1 MGKTDQKAKRK
12 RRKYPGVYRRKGSK
26 EGSLEGSSPYWW
38 IKYTLPD
45 GRVVRESTKTTSVME
60 AVHLR
65 SIRLSGVLPLGQA
78 KKSIEPDAKPVPR
91 TLAEFGPEY
100 LEVQAHLKSFA
111 TLQGRV
117 RNLVEVLGK
126 IPMEDLT
133 ARDYEKYRARR
144 LKGRKDKRGKVEAI
158 GCKPAT
164 ANRDLQALKS
174 MLKKALSYGY
184 VSRDAYE
191 RIAEIKK
198 LREEN
203 AVVRYLS
210 RDEEASLLRACLDLG
225 KENERYYGHLYPIVL
240 TALRTGLRKGE
251 ILALRREDVN
261 LGKRIIHVVKSK
273 SGKRRDVPIAADL
286 LGVLRAHLGSHCMEQ
301 VFWHGDEKAEAYRD
315 VRKSFKRA
323 LAKAGISA
331 FRFHDCR
338 HHMASQFVMEGG
350 NILHL
355 QKILGHQS
363 VQMTERYAH
372 LAPDFIEAATRV
384 LDGYVKSNG
393 HVGGHVVGDL

>member
-1 MGKTDQKAKRK
+1 MAQRSAKVRK
-12 RRKYPGVYRRKGSK
+12 SRHSGVFLRPDSKFYWITYR
-26 EGSLEGSSPYWW
+26 
-38 IKYTLPD
+38 TPD
-45 GRVVRESTKTTSVME
+45 GRRYRESTGTTSVLE
-60 AVHLR
+60 AVKIR
-65 SIRLSGVLPLGQA
+65 SKRLLGHGIPSA
-78 KKSIEPDAKPVPR
+78 SDKDKPK
-91 TLAEFGPEY
+91 TLKTFAPEY
-100 LEVQAHLKSFA
+100 LEVQGHLKSYA
-111 TLQGRV
+111 TLEGRV
-117 RNLVEVLGK
+117 RNLVESLGHVR
-126 IPMEDLT
+126 MEDMT
-133 ARDYEKYRARR
+133 ARDYERYRAGR
-144 LKGRKDKRGKVEAI
+144 LKGRKDKRGKVESAP
-158 GCKPAT
+158 CQPAT
-164 ANRDLQALKS
+164 VNRDLQVLKN
-174 MLKKALSYGY
+174 MLQKALSYGY
-184 VSRDAYE
+184 VTRAAYD

-203 AVVRYLS
+203 TIIRYLT
-210 RDEEASLLRACLDLG
+210 RDEEASLLKACVDLG
-225 KENERYYGHLYPIVL
+225 QENERLYEHLHPIVL

-301 VFWHGDEKAEAYRD
+301 VFWHGDEKAEAYKD
-315 VRKSFKRA
+315 VRRSFKRA
-323 LAKAGISA
+323 LGKAGITA